1 LSQITKAQT
10 LNSIDATGFV
20 HAYYIQE

>member
-10 LNSIDATGFV
+10 INSIDATGFV